1 MSSTMLP
8 RRITPIRYIDV
19 TSPEMVK
26 RIEAKTPLKL
36 FIAEWRDRRGL
47 SQDTLAERV
56 GTTKASISRW
66 ETGKRDITGES
77 LAAIAQALGL
87 EPQQLFRHPD
97 EQSLDDLLI
106 GVSSASRRKA
116 LAVVQALLADDG
128 GQLSPLLPSPKSK
141 H

>member
-1 MSSTMLP
+1 
-8 RRITPIRYIDV
+8 
-19 TSPEMVK
+19 MVK